1 MMQLRKKSFADKLER
16 VSNEYEKERLLNIQ
30 ANKRKLE
37 SMNIKR
43 IATSMTS
50 MVDSTNEKR
59 RKGEQKITLDEDDD
73 DDPSFDEAEELSERK
88 RQKLLAAA
96 KKHAEMKEGR
106 KKSQGIPPLS
116 VANFLK
122 VNNKQRRT
130 MIGDDTLQSISSVM
144 KVVEQEIEET
154 IDRICRDDVCDT
166 EDECHIT
173 GNVMVDA
180 DHDQITLCKA
190 KKTRGTVYCRKLT
203 ALAPG
208 ERIFVEFNADGIP
221 IGQNASIFAFF
232 LGEQVRN
239 RAVFPI
245 QVNGWEEFKEE
256 TLDHLWSCIM
266 EKFDFDHPDLRRESV
281 MKHARSLF
289 RDSRYKLRRKYILE
303 PNLTS
308 KEDQLKNKPKDMLK
322 ADWKYLVDVW
332 RIYEKSTKGKENRS
346 LQKMPHYTGT
356 KSHARVKEELG
367 KKLGRECSRVDILL
381 ETRKRK
387 SINRVNPEKLAC
399 NMHAIYFIFLSIFED
414 EGLNQMTDEQII
426 TEVLGKDFHGYL
438 RCYGRGKSIT
448 QYFGVNPSRLNLA
461 IEVME
466 VKKTTEGV
474 MQEAKTEVEKAKKE
488 ADEARKEAE
497 EARKDDDAA
506 KKEAEAIRNEVDI
519 KIAANNKLW
528 EDKLVNLLKIYG
540 IGAQRLVNV

>member
-30 ANKRKLE
+30 PNKRKLE
-37 SMNIKR
+37 SMNIKW

-59 RKGEQKITLDEDDD
+59 RKGAQKITLDEDDD

-88 RQKLLAAA
+88 RQKLLATA

-106 KKSQGIPPLS
+106 KKSQVIPPLS
-116 VANFLK
+116 VANFLNL
-122 VNNKQRRT
+122 NNKQRRT
-130 MIGDDTLQSISSVM
+130 MIGNDTLQSISSAM
-144 KVVEQEIEET
+144 KVVEQDFTNEEFDHFMRNKENGKVDVIEKVDQTMNHADEQILMDKETVETSDRPNADICEKEVECHSTRDEIVCVDNNQILTDKEIEET
-154 IDRICRDDVCDT
+154 LDRICRDDVCDT

-173 GNVMVDA
+173 GDVMVDA
-180 DHDQITLCKA
+180 DHDQITLGKT

-245 QVNGWEEFKEE
+245 QVNGWEDFKEE

-308 KEDQLKNKPKDMLK
+308 KEDQLKNKPKDILK
-322 ADWKYLVDVW
+322 ADWKYLVELW
-332 RIYEKSTKGKENRS
+332 RTPKFQEKSTKGKENDHFKKCRII
-346 LQKMPHYTGT
+346 LVQKIM
-356 KSHARVKEELG
+356 
-367 KKLGRECSRVDILL
+367 
-381 ETRKRK
+381 
-387 SINRVNPEKLAC
+387 
-399 NMHAIYFIFLSIFED
+399 
-414 EGLNQMTDEQII
+414 
-426 TEVLGKDFHGYL
+426 
-438 RCYGRGKSIT
+438 
-448 QYFGVNPSRLNLA
+448 
-461 IEVME
+461 
-466 VKKTTEGV
+466 
-474 MQEAKTEVEKAKKE
+474 
-488 ADEARKEAE
+488 
-497 EARKDDDAA
+497 
-506 KKEAEAIRNEVDI
+506 
-519 KIAANNKLW
+519 
-528 EDKLVNLLKIYG
+528 LK
-540 IGAQRLVNV
+540 

>member
-1 MMQLRKKSFADKLER
+1 
-16 VSNEYEKERLLNIQ
+16 
-30 ANKRKLE
+30 
-37 SMNIKR
+37 
-43 IATSMTS
+43 
-50 MVDSTNEKR
+50 
-59 RKGEQKITLDEDDD
+59 
-73 DDPSFDEAEELSERK
+73 
-88 RQKLLAAA
+88 
-96 KKHAEMKEGR
+96 MKEGR
-106 KKSQGIPPLS
+106 KKSQVIPPLS

-122 VNNKQRRT
+122 LNNKQRRT
-130 MIGDDTLQSISSVM
+130 MIGDDTLQSISSAM
-144 KVVEQEIEET
+144 KVVEQGKVDVIEKVDQTMNPADEQILMDKETVETSDRPNADICEKEVECHSTRDEIVCVDNNQILIDKEIEET
-154 IDRICRDDVCDT
+154 LDRICRDDVCDT
-166 EDECHIT
+166 EDECHLT
-173 GNVMVDA
+173 GDVMVGA
-180 DHDQITLCKA
+180 DHGQITLGKT

-203 ALAPG
+203 ALGPG
-208 ERIFVEFNADGIP
+208 EKIFVEFNADGIL
-221 IGQNASIFAFF
+221 IGQNASIFVFF

-322 ADWKYLVDVW
+322 ADWKYLVELW
-332 RIYEKSTKGKENRS
+332 RTPKFQEKSTKGKENRS

-387 SINRVNPEKLAC
+387 STNRLNPEKLAC
-399 NMHAIYFIFLSIFED
+399 NMHAIKTLKRKQRKLEKK
-414 EGLNQMTDEQII
+414 QKKH
-426 TEVLGKDFHGYL
+426 GKML
-438 RCYGRGKSIT
+438 T
-448 QYFGVNPSRLNLA
+448 LQ
-461 IEVME
+461 
-466 VKKTTEGV
+466 
-474 MQEAKTEVEKAKKE
+474 
-488 ADEARKEAE
+488 
-497 EARKDDDAA
+497 

-519 KIAANNKLW
+519 KIAANNELW
-528 EDKLVNLLKIYG
+528 EDKLVNLLKTYG
-540 IGAQRLVNV
+540 IGAQRMANLISAQDEFNLLVKFQARKKEEEDKIVKIWKMMELHKATESSQVSHQFAKAAQLK